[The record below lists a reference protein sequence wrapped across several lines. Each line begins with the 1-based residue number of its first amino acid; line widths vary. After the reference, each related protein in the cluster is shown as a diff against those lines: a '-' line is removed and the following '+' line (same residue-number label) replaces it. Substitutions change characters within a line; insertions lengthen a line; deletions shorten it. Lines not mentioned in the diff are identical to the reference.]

1 MKGNSHNLFK
11 MSAKR
16 RRGKEQI
23 KAEKREAEMKQ
34 RDITEKLQMID
45 QMNNMI
51 AEQEAQLQQKD
62 QDNQLFHDMF
72 RTGLLKTDETG
83 TISVVKSEKEQQR
96 IAQGFMDSHLGDPGS
111 KSKEQVNFEVIQDSR
126 KQPGHK

>member
-34 RDITEKLQMID
+34 RDITEKL
-45 QMNNMI
+45 
-51 AEQEAQLQQKD
+51 
-62 QDNQLFHDMF
+62 
-72 RTGLLKTDETG
+72 
-83 TISVVKSEKEQQR
+83 
-96 IAQGFMDSHLGDPGS
+96 
-111 KSKEQVNFEVIQDSR
+111 
-126 KQPGHK
+126 

>member
-1 MKGNSHNLFK
+1 
-11 MSAKR
+11 
-16 RRGKEQI
+16 
-23 KAEKREAEMKQ
+23 
-34 RDITEKLQMID
+34 MID